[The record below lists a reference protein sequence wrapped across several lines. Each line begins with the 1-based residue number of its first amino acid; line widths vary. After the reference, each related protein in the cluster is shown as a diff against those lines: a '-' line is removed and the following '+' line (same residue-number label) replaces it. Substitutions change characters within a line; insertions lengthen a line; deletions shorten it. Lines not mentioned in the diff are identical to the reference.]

1 MPLKTLFL
9 NPPSFENFDGG
20 ASSRW
25 PATREIESYW
35 YPVWLTYPAGLL
47 EGSRLL
53 DAPPHHVSAQET
65 IKICKDYEFLVLFTS
80 TVGWE
85 GDQRLAEAIK
95 AANPSIRIAFVGPP
109 VTTDPDRALN
119 ECSALDFIC
128 RREFDYSVVEYAQGK
143 PLNEILGISYKKDG
157 KIVHNP
163 DRPQVEDLD
172 AMPWATKIYKRDM
185 DVTRYNVPFLLH
197 PFIAL
202 YSTRGCPAQ
211 CTFCLWP
218 QTLSGHAWR
227 KRSTDDVAAEMKWAK
242 ENFPEVKEFFFD
254 DDTFNIQKVRTIELC
269 EKLKPLGLTWSC
281 TSRVTTD
288 YDTLKAMR
296 EAGCRLLIVGFES
309 GDPQILKNIKKG
321 ATVERARAFAKDC
334 HDLGLTIH
342 GDFILGLPGE
352 TKESIRN
359 TINFAKTLDVRNDP
373 GLHRARLSRHRV
385 LRVRGQERIH
395 HQQEHAGRRRPPDGA
410 HRISRPAH
418 RLRDGDG
425 APLLRRVLLPSQ
437 GRFPRGVEGHRES
450 RPAPA
455 LRRGQVVPQA
465 ARAAQQD
472 GEGGAQP
479 AGRAARPRRR
489 RRVTAICLES
499 QLEGVR
505 HAWRRALVFL

>member
-1 MPLKTLFL
+1 MPLKTIFL
-9 NPPSFENFDGG
+9 NPPSFKNFDGG

-47 EGSRLL
+47 EGSRVL
-53 DAPPHHVSAQET
+53 DAPPHHVSAEET
-65 IKICKDYEFLVLFTS
+65 INICKDYEFLVLFTS

-85 GDQRLAEAIK
+85 GDQRLAETIK

-128 RREFDYSVVEYAQGK
+128 RREFDYSVVEYANGK

-157 KIVHNP
+157 KVVHNP
-163 DRPQVEDLD
+163 DRPQMEDLD

-197 PFIAL
+197 PYIAL

-288 YDTLKAMR
+288 YETLKAMR

-321 ATVERARAFAKDC
+321 ATVERAT
-334 HDLGLTIH
+334 GL
-342 GDFILGLPGE
+342 
-352 TKESIRN
+352 
-359 TINFAKTLDVRNDP
+359 
-373 GLHRARLSRHRV
+373 RARLPLARPDHSRRLHSRACPARRSSPSATPST
-385 LRVRGQERIH
+385 LPRRWIAKPSRCRSRTPTPEPNSTSTPPRTDSSPTSD
-395 HQQEHAGRRRPPDGA
+395 AGRRRPPDGA
-410 HRISRPAH
+410 HRVSRPAH

-437 GRFPRGVEGHRES
+437 GGVPRGVEGDRQS
-450 RPAPA
+450 RPAAA
-455 LRRGQVVPQA
+455 LR
-465 ARAAQQD
+465 
-472 GEGGAQP
+472 
-479 AGRAARPRRR
+479 
-489 RRVTAICLES
+489 
-499 QLEGVR
+499 
-505 HAWRRALVFL
+505 